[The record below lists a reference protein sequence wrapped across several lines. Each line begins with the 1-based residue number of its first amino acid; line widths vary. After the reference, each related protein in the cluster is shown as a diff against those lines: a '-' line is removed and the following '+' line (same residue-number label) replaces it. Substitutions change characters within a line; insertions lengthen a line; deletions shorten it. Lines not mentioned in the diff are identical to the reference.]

1 MIAEITNNETI
12 LLKESYLYKDFIKAQ
27 LEGAKWRKEIVAWE
41 IPFSIENIEKL
52 KNTNCE
58 IETTILEKYE
68 RRKEDIKSATK
79 EKMATNSIEIEPMP
93 IKLKAYQHQI
103 KGYNIA
109 CKLMNLFKRE

>member
-1 MIAEITNNETI
+1 MIAKLANKETI
-12 LLKESYLYKDFIKAQ
+12 LLMDSFLYKDFIKTY
-27 LEGAKWRKEIVAWE
+27 LEGARWKKEVVAWE
-41 IPFSIENIEKL
+41 IPFTIENIEIL
-52 KNTNCE
+52 RSINCKIEPE
-58 IETTILEKYE
+58 ILDKYE
-68 RRKEDIKSATK
+68 RKKEDIKSATR